1 MASYLITGTS
11 RGIGLALTE
20 ILASKPASEV
30 SVVFAATRTETNALK
45 QLVSQSAGRVH
56 LVRIDVTDEESVKK
70 AAAEVQQLLNGKGLD
85 ILINGVGIM
94 NYTPGGIETM
104 TDLDSSF
111 RTNVTSAHLM
121 TSAFLPLLKK
131 GNVKKVANIST
142 TLGSIG
148 MAPRYAIFPVPAYK
162 VSKAALNMLTVQ
174 YAQSFADQGF
184 TFLTIS
190 PGWVKTNLGGDAAD
204 LTVDQSSK
212 AVLDIISHATTA
224 ENGKFFNILVPG
236 WEKAEGL
243 NQYDGQQPPW

>member
-104 TDLDSSF
+104 
-111 RTNVTSAHLM
+111 
-121 TSAFLPLLKK
+121 
-131 GNVKKVANIST
+131 
-142 TLGSIG
+142 
-148 MAPRYAIFPVPAYK
+148 
-162 VSKAALNMLTVQ
+162 
-174 YAQSFADQGF
+174 
-184 TFLTIS
+184 
-190 PGWVKTNLGGDAAD
+190 
-204 LTVDQSSK
+204 
-212 AVLDIISHATTA
+212 
-224 ENGKFFNILVPG
+224 
-236 WEKAEGL
+236 
-243 NQYDGQQPPW
+243 